1 LEKTPEEG
9 ASFVAPPPEA
19 AKAKNYATWQ
29 KDFSAWLFRSQSVE
43 LFRAPALKLTSQP
56 GESER
61 DFRIRL
67 AQAQHERRD
76 ELAAQLRAKYAPKL
90 AALEERKR
98 RALQVVERE
107 RQQASAQ
114 KVQSVLDVGASL
126 LGAFLGR
133 RGSAATKVSGAARS
147 MQRASKESSDVGRAE
162 ETAEAINQ
170 QIRSLQ
176 EQFDADVASVSKDAE
191 VEVETMRVMP
201 KKTNITVKFV
211 ALGWRPR

>member
-1 LEKTPEEG
+1 
-9 ASFVAPPPEA
+9 
-19 AKAKNYATWQ
+19 
-29 KDFSAWLFRSQSVE
+29 
-43 LFRAPALKLTSQP
+43 
-56 GESER
+56 
-61 DFRIRL
+61 
-67 AQAQHERRD
+67 
-76 ELAAQLRAKYAPKL
+76 
-90 AALEERKR
+90 
-98 RALQVVERE
+98 
-107 RQQASAQ
+107 
-114 KVQSVLDVGASL
+114 
-126 LGAFLGR
+126 
-133 RGSAATKVSGAARS
+133 